1 MNEDKARNRFMRLRY
16 KEGSTITDIPDLSI
30 RQLATE
36 LGLSAGAISKL
47 ESESLEDCKGD
58 VPGSVPSCN
67 AATLK
72 RYHDRFKCSYEYLM
86 GETAHKTPEY
96 YNMGK
101 DPVLGL
107 FDDSFFDN
115 LKELLNDK
123 GNQQFNL
130 YMLQV
135 FMSDPKRLQDFM
147 EAAFRH
153 LYDIYVINIRNDIK
167 KTDKERITAPTWF
180 FLYSLIKEYFEVLI
194 PKLEYEF
201 HLFEEMQAV
210 EREIFAKEINN
221 LPNIYADGE
230 SLASDSMAPTV
241 FLEEGTEDRE

>member
-16 KEGSTITDIPDLSI
+16 KEGSTITDTPDLSI

-115 LKELLNDK
+115 LKELLND
-123 GNQQFNL
+123 NEYQHFNL

-147 EAAFRH
+147 ETAFH
-153 LYDIYVINIRNDIK
+153 YLYNIDVVNRDNDIR
-167 KTDKERITAPTWF
+167 KTDRERITAPFWF
-180 FLYSLIKEYFEVLI
+180 SLYSLIKEYFEALM
-194 PKLEYEF
+194 PKLEYGFRQHEQRQADERTA
-201 HLFEEMQAV
+201 FEEDIAADAESSDAV
-210 EREIFAKEINN
+210 QQIFRDSREQSQE
-221 LPNIYADGE
+221 
-230 SLASDSMAPTV
+230 
-241 FLEEGTEDRE
+241 